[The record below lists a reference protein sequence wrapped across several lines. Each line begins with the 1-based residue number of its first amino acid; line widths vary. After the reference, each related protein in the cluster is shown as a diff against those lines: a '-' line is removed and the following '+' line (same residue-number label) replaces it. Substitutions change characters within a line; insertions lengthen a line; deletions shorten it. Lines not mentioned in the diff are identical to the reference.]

1 MACHCTHCRKGAGG
15 PYQTNAAF
23 RSTDVDIRDEASKLT
38 KYTFPGDDVCSG
50 YSKEKWFCNTCGCTI
65 FIRPMKHD
73 GDVVVLKTSI
83 LERDL
88 ENCLRP
94 KMEYFVTKRC
104 SYVASIPEAK
114 QFDAMP

>member
-1 MACHCTHCRKGAGG
+1 
-15 PYQTNAAF
+15 
-23 RSTDVDIRDEASKLT
+23 
-38 KYTFPGDDVCSG
+38 
-50 YSKEKWFCNTCGCTI
+50 
-65 FIRPMKHD
+65 MKHD